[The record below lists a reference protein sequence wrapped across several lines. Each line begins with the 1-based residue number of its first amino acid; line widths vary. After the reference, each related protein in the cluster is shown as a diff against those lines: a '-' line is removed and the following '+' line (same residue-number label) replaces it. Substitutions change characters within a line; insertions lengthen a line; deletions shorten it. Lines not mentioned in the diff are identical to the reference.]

1 MQGKNNPLKRI
12 KVNTFTGDGIIG
24 PSQTMLGPVEDGGI
38 IEVCTAP
45 GCWGPMITPKFK
57 GGHEVTQPVA
67 VAGARVG
74 DAIALKIK
82 SIKVTSLAT
91 ASGTDSPVEGRYVAD
106 PFVARRCPSCGTES
120 PSTRVEGIGQEAIRC
135 EVCGAEVTP
144 FKVPNGYTIVFDHD
158 KGLGVTVGQEEANN
172 IAKQASEFAK
182 LPDRSGQHSILVF
195 AVADIPGI
203 VARLR
208 PFIGNI
214 GTVPAIDMP
223 VSHNAGD
230 FAQFLINAPHQFG
243 ILKEKLELRTDG
255 HMDMDSVREGAILIC
270 PVKVDGG
277 GIYVGDMHAMQ
288 GDGEIAGHTTDVSG
302 QVILEVHVIK
312 GLNLEGPIVLPPE
325 EDLPFLAKPIREA
338 EWKYAEALAGKHQ
351 QEFLERT
358 APIQVVGSGA
368 NLNEATDNGL
378 SRMAKLLGMS
388 LGEVKNRAT
397 ITGAIEIG
405 RLPGVVTITMLV
417 PLQKLE
423 ELNLANFVGEQYKV

>member
-12 KVNTFTGDGIIG
+12 KINTFTGAGLIG

-38 IEVCTAP
+38 IEVCTTP

-67 VAGARVG
+67 VADAKVG

-91 ASGTDSPVEGRYVAD
+91 ASGTDVPVEGRYAAD
-106 PFVARRCPSCGTES
+106 PFVARKCPNCGTES

-135 EVCGAEVTP
+135 EVCGAEISP
-144 FKVPNGYTIVFDHD
+144 FRITNGYTIAFDHD
-158 KGLGVTVGQEEANN
+158 KGVGITVGQEEANN
-172 IAKQASEFAK
+172 IAKRASEFAK
-182 LPDRSGQHSILVF
+182 LPDKSKQHSILVF
-195 AVADIPGI
+195 AVADVPGV

-230 FAQFLINAPHQFG
+230 FGQFLVNAPHQFG
-243 ILKEKLELRTDG
+243 IPKEKLELRTDG

-277 GIYVGDMHAMQ
+277 GIYAGDMHAMQ

-302 QVILEVHVIK
+302 QATFEVHVIK
-312 GLNLEGPIVLPPE
+312 GLNLEGPILLPPE

-338 EWKYAEALAGKHQ
+338 ERKDAEALADKHQ
-351 QEFLERT
+351 QKSLEIT
-358 APIQVVGSGA
+358 APIQMVGTGA
-368 NLNEATDNGL
+368 NLNEATGNGL

-388 LGEVKNRAT
+388 LEEVKNRAT
-397 ITGAIEIG
+397 ITGGIEIG
-405 RLPGVVTITMLV
+405 RLPGVVTISMLA

-423 ELNLANFVGEQYKV
+423 ELNLASFVREQYRI